1 MYYLAV
7 FYTVLVISTIVG
19 EFTMSRTLIWVLT
32 WSVLGPVPESG
43 EQAKFKTQA
52 ECEQART
59 QKREEYQVQK
69 KRIVATCHQST
80 KG

>member
-1 MYYLAV
+1 
-7 FYTVLVISTIVG
+7 
-19 EFTMSRTLIWVLT
+19 MSRTLIWVLS

-59 QKREEYQVQK
+59 QKREEFKSQN
-69 KRIVATCHQST
+69 KRIVASCHPST
-80 KG
+80 K